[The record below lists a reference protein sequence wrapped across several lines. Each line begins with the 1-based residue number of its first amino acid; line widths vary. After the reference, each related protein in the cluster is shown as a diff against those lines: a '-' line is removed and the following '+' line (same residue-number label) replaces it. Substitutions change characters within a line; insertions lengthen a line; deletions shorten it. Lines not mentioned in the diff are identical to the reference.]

1 MVDFGDAFILCG
13 GKSSRMGFDKS
24 LLRFDDG
31 QYVLEIMADKLGEI
45 FDRVGLC
52 ANVGEKFLRFDLPVV
67 EDIYREGL
75 GPAAAIHAAL
85 TAARSRYVFVAAVDM
100 PFLNLEHIRHMMSLA
115 KDDVQAVVPINGG
128 LLEPLYALYSKS
140 ALWAFEEQIKAG
152 NFALRNILPKINT
165 VYLDEDI
172 SRSFDNDLLM
182 FANLNYVED
191 LAGLGIAY
199 D

>member
-1 MVDFGDAFILCG
+1 MVGFGDAFILCG

-31 QYVLEIMADKLGEI
+31 RYVLKTMADKLGEI
-45 FDRVGLC
+45 FSKVGLC
-52 ANVGEKFLRFDLPVV
+52 ANVGDKFRGFGLTVV
-67 EDIYREGL
+67 EDIYRDGI

-85 TAARSRYVFVAAVDM
+85 TAACSQYVFVVAVDM
-100 PFLNLEHIRHMMSLA
+100 PFLNLEHIRHMMSLVTG
-115 KDDVQAVVPINGG
+115 DVQAVVPINGG
-128 LLEPLYALYSKS
+128 LLEPLYAFYSKD
-140 ALWAFEEQIKAG
+140 ALLAFEEQIKAG

-172 SRSFDNDLLM
+172 SRSFDDDLLM
-182 FANLNYVED
+182 FTNLNYAKD
-191 LAGLGIAY
+191 LAGLGIVY